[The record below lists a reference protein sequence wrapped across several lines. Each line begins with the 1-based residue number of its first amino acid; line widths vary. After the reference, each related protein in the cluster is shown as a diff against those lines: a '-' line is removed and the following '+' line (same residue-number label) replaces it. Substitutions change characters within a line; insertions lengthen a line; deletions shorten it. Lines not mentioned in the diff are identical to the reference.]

1 MKQEGRNM
9 KKLFVVFIIVL
20 VTVIASLLYGAHTM
34 ISEQNEMLFLE
45 QAYIAQYPVQLP
57 PIVMD

>member
-1 MKQEGRNM
+1 M
-9 KKLFVVFIIVL
+9 KKLFVAFIIVV

-34 ISEQNEMLFLE
+34 ITEQNKMLFLE

-57 PIVMD
+57 PIVID

>member
-1 MKQEGRNM
+1 MKPEGSNM
-9 KKLFVVFIIVL
+9 KKLFVAFIIVV

-34 ISEQNEMLFLE
+34 ITEQNKMLFLE